1 MSLHFDKG
9 QLTDS
14 RFQNCCTNQNAL
26 SQVFF
31 CNTFFSAKLCF
42 PHPQKK
48 EYRKK
53 MRQVG
58 SQKGVDNQGR
68 RGPHGVFLFASET
81 SLENLPDLQRGLL
94 FSPPKFPLKTFWP
107 TGEAPA
113 AFLPLFCIA
122 HTVGQNGCECWL

>member
-14 RFQNCCTNQNAL
+14 PFQNCCTNRNAL

-31 CNTFFSAKLCF
+31 CNTFFSAKLDF
-42 PHPQKK
+42 PPQKK

-58 SQKGVDNQGR
+58 SRKGVDNQGR
-68 RGPHGVFLFASET
+68 SEARGVFLFASEM
-81 SLENLPDLQRGLL
+81 SLENLPDLQR
-94 FSPPKFPLKTFWP
+94 
-107 TGEAPA
+107 
-113 AFLPLFCIA
+113 
-122 HTVGQNGCECWL
+122 